1 MQFAKGILFAGV
13 VVCLVAEVSGLAM
26 ALAAEPKSAESRSLD
41 QWLSA
46 IDADYGQAGWGQQHR
61 RRPDGYMRNL
71 GDPGWKTRMLALH
84 AAVVSG
90 PDSIGPL
97 VQALE
102 SGTPP
107 QRIFAAQ
114 ALGFLGADAPLEPLL
129 KAAQSDD
136 DPCVRLHAVDSLGRR
151 GDSNTTVDWQ
161 SLRTKESSDD
171 VRTHIAYAVERG
183 EQGFGA
189 DELAKLR
196 AWDPATID
204 TAVVGQQA
212 PDFELASATGET
224 IRLSDFRGKHP
235 VVLVFV
241 YGDTCPV
248 CHRHLAELRRGLDQL
263 KDLDAVLLAVDP
275 HEIWAAKALL
285 RETGLSTDD
294 LQYPLLLDPT
304 LTTSAAYGVAMQ
316 ERIHTDVS
324 DRPATFVIDRDGVL
338 CYARRAE
345 TIPDRPTAN
354 EVVAE
359 LQKL

>member
-1 MQFAKGILFAGV
+1 MRNVILSAGL
-13 VVCLVAEVSGLAM
+13 CLCLLASDAGLAV
-26 ALAAEPKSAESRSLD
+26 AQAVQPKSVD
-41 QWLSA
+41 QWLAA

-61 RRPDGYMRNL
+61 RRPDGYMRHL
-71 GDPGWKTRMLALH
+71 GDPGWQTRMLALH
-84 AAVVSG
+84 AIVTNG
-90 PDSIGPL
+90 KDSIEPL
-97 VQALE
+97 VRALE

-114 ALGFLGADAPLEPLL
+114 ALGYLGSDVPLEPLL
-129 KAAQSDD
+129 KTAHTDD

-151 GDSNTTVDWQ
+151 GDSDTAVNWDE
-161 SLRTKESSDD
+161 LRKGDSSDD

-183 EQGFGA
+183 PQSFEA
-189 DELAKLR
+189 DQLTKLR
-196 AWDPATID
+196 TWDPARID
-204 TAVVGQQA
+204 TAVVGQRA

-224 IRLSDFRGKHP
+224 IRLSDFRGKQA

-248 CHRHLAELRRGLDQL
+248 CHRHLASLRQGLDKF

-304 LTTSAAYGVAMQ
+304 LTTSAEYGVAMQ

-324 DRPATFVIDRDGVL
+324 DRPATFIIDRDGVL
-338 CYARRAE
+338 RYERRAE
-345 TIPDRPTAN
+345 TIPDRPTAE

-359 LQKL
+359 LRKL